1 MYFTNTMNN
10 KLVFRIVFLFIFSST
25 NFVAQNNGVNL
36 KTIWENPK
44 NPDSTRFYALQ
55 EFYKKNTSSQPDYVL
70 TLTDFHIELAQKN
83 NNKKELIN
91 ALSEKSF
98 AYYIKDNIK
107 KSEQSIREAIKIQI
121 TLNDKVALARL
132 FTNLASI
139 CRAQSKFV
147 ETIRY
152 YNYALQ
158 IFESFKEEKLEA
170 TVLGN
175 IGLVYFDLKNHQIAL
190 NYFEKSLKIYTKLK
204 LQDKIGYISLYM
216 GGADFENK
224 NYKQS
229 IKNLEKALH
238 IFKESNDQF
247 ASIDCYYLLA
257 KSFHEINKNEEAF
270 KSINKGL
277 ALSQKLEN
285 TTRIIQNKIFLAE
298 LYLESDII
306 KATQLGEEVIPTID
320 ESIDKKTKASLYNLL
335 YNCYKKSEKRELS
348 HKMYDK
354 YVVYNDSVL
363 RDQSNLELI
372 KEAVNQEFKIKL
384 LKNKQ
389 SFEQSEN
396 DLKRN
401 QSKKLLIIIVTSLI
415 IISILFI
422 YFRKKSIQNQKMR
435 AALLEEIKKLK
446 SNDATNIVVNSN
458 EFTLNREKIESFIN
472 RKLND
477 TDWNVLNIL
486 LKEPDISN
494 KEIAEKAFLSVDGIG
509 SSLRRMY
516 LYFDIKESKYKK
528 ISLITE
534 AIKASSK

>member
-1 MYFTNTMNN
+1 MVRNIFL
-10 KLVFRIVFLFIFSST
+10 KIVFLFIFST
-25 NFVAQNNGVNL
+25 THFVAQNNAVDL
-36 KTIWENPK
+36 KTIWENSK
-44 NPDSTRFYALQ
+44 NPDSTRFSAIN

-70 TLTDFHIELAQKN
+70 KLTDFHIELARKKN
-83 NNKKELIN
+83 NKNELIS
-91 ALSEKSF
+91 ALSEKSYAF
-98 AYYIKDNIK
+98 YVKDNIK

-121 TLNDKVALARL
+121 TLDDEVALARL
-132 FTNLASI
+132 YTNLASI
-139 CRAQSKFV
+139 CRAQSKLV

-152 YNYALQ
+152 YNYALK
-158 IFESFKEEKLEA
+158 IFESAKEEKLEA
-170 TVLGN
+170 AVLGN
-175 IGLVYFDLKNHQIAL
+175 IGLVYFDLKNHEIAL
-190 NYFEKSLKIYTKLK
+190 DYFEKSLKIYTKLK

-229 IKNLEKALH
+229 IQNLEKALK

-257 KSFHEINKNEEAF
+257 KSFHEIHKKDEAF
-270 KSINKGL
+270 ISINRGL
-277 ALSQKLEN
+277 ALSQRLEN

-298 LYLESDII
+298 LCLESDVK
-306 KATQLGEEVIPTID
+306 KATQLGEEVIPIID

-335 YNCYKKSEKRELS
+335 YNCYKKSDKIELS

-363 RDQSNLELI
+363 RDQSNLELM

-389 SFEQSEN
+389 SFEQSEK

-401 QSKKLLIIIVTSLI
+401 QFIKLLVILVISLV
-415 IISILFI
+415 IISVLLF
-422 YFRKKSIQNQKMR
+422 YFRKKSIQNQKLR
-435 AALLEEIKKLK
+435 IALLEEIKQLK
-446 SNDATNIVVNSN
+446 NNDTTSLLVNSN
-458 EFTLNREKIESFIN
+458 EFELQREKIELSIN
-472 RKLND
+472 KKLND

-494 KEIAEKAFLSVDGIG
+494 KEIAEKAFMSVDGIG

-534 AIKASSK
+534 AIKASGK

>member
-1 MYFTNTMNN
+1 MNQN
-10 KLVFRIVFLFIFSST
+10 CVFKLLLLFFFSTSS
-25 NFVAQNNGVNL
+25 FVAQNKSVDL
-36 KTIWENPK
+36 KAVWENTK
-44 NPDSTRFYALQ
+44 NPDSTRFSAIN
-55 EFYKKNTSSQPDYVL
+55 EFYKKNTSSQPDEVIK
-70 TLTDFHIELAQKN
+70 LTDFHIELAKKKS
-83 NNKKELIN
+83 NKKELIK

-98 AYYIKDNIK
+98 AFYVKDNIK
-107 KSEQSIREAIKIQI
+107 KSELSIRDAIKIQI
-121 TLNDKVALARL
+121 TLNDEVALARL
-132 FTNLASI
+132 YTNLASI

-147 ETIRY
+147 ETIKY
-152 YNYALQ
+152 YNDALK
-158 IFESFKEEKLEA
+158 IFESSKEEKLEA
-170 TVLGN
+170 AILGN
-175 IGLVYFDLKNHQIAL
+175 IGLVYFDLKNHEIAL
-190 NYFEKSLKIYTKLK
+190 DYFKKSLNIYTKLK

-224 NYKQS
+224 NYKES
-229 IKNLEKALH
+229 IKNLEKALK
-238 IFKESNDQF
+238 IFKENNDQF

-257 KSFHEINKNEEAF
+257 KSFHEINKNDEAF
-270 KSINKGL
+270 INVNKGL

-298 LYLESDII
+298 LYLESDVK
-306 KATQLGEEVIPTID
+306 KATQIGEEVVVIID
-320 ESIDKKTKASLYNLL
+320 PNTDKQTKASLYNLL
-335 YNCYKKSEKRELS
+335 YNCYKKSNKMELS

-363 RDQSNLELI
+363 KDQSNLELM

-389 SFEQSEN
+389 SFEQSEK

-401 QSKKLLIIIVTSLI
+401 QFIKLLIIIITSLL
-415 IISILFI
+415 IISALFF
-422 YFRKKSIQNQKMR
+422 YFRNKSIQNQKLR
-435 AALLEEIKKLK
+435 VALLEEIKKLK
-446 SNDATNIVVNSN
+446 NNDTTNLVVNSN
-458 EFTLNREKIESFIN
+458 EFELIREKIEFSIHK
-472 RKLND
+472 KLND

-494 KEIAEKAFLSVDGIG
+494 KEIAEKAFMSVDGIG

-528 ISLITE
+528 IALITA

>member
-1 MYFTNTMNN
+1 MIKN
-10 KLVFRIVFLFIFSST
+10 IVFKIVLLFIFSTTS
-25 NFVAQNNGVNL
+25 FVAQNKTVDL
-36 KTIWENPK
+36 KTIWENNK
-44 NPDSTRFYALQ
+44 NADSTRFNAIN
-55 EFYKKNTSSQPDYVL
+55 EFYKKNTSSQPDYAIK
-70 TLTDFHIELAQKN
+70 LTDFHIELAQKK

-98 AYYIKDNIK
+98 AYYVKDNIK

-121 TLNDKVALARL
+121 TSNDEVALARL
-132 FTNLASI
+132 YTNLASI

-152 YNYALQ
+152 YNYALK
-158 IFESFKEEKLEA
+158 IFESSKEEKLEA
-170 TVLGN
+170 AVLGN
-175 IGLVYFDLKNHQIAL
+175 IGLVYFDLKNHEIAL
-190 NYFEKSLKIYTKLK
+190 DYFEKSLKIYTKLK

-229 IKNLEKALH
+229 IQNLEKSLK

-257 KSFHEINKNEEAF
+257 KSFHEINKNDEALI
-270 KSINKGL
+270 SINKGL
-277 ALSQKLEN
+277 ALSEKLEN
-285 TTRIIQNKIFLAE
+285 TTRIIQSKIFLAE
-298 LYLESDII
+298 LYLESDVK
-306 KATQLGEEVIPTID
+306 KATQIGEEVVAAID
-320 ESIDKKTKASLYNLL
+320 TSIDKKTKASLYNLL
-335 YNCYKKSEKRELS
+335 YNCYKKSNKIELS

-363 RDQSNLELI
+363 RDQSNLDLM

-401 QSKKLLIIIVTSLI
+401 QSKKLVIIIVTSLI
-415 IISILFI
+415 IISALCI
-422 YFRKKSIQNQKMR
+422 YFRRKSIQNQKLR
-435 AALLEEIKKLK
+435 VALLEEIKKLK
-446 SNDATNIVVNSN
+446 NNDSTNLVVNSN
-458 EFTLNREKIESFIN
+458 EFELVREKIELFIN
-472 RKLND
+472 KKLNE

-494 KEIAEKAFLSVDGIG
+494 KEIAQKAFMSVDGIG

-516 LYFDIKESKYKK
+516 VYFDIKESKYKK